1 MIRLSITSTGQ
12 YPGPMTEWL
21 TAEQQK
27 HWRAYIAAT
36 TLLQEKLSREL
47 QAAHGLTMADYEIL
61 VRLSEA
67 PDRQLRMSQ
76 LAEFTLAS
84 RSRLSHQ
91 VDRLEKTGLVRREA
105 CETDRR
111 GANAVLTEKGWEALV
126 EAAPT
131 HVAGVRA
138 HLVDLLSD
146 REFATLGK
154 ALGVVAQHL
163 QGLEPDCE
171 TASASA

>member
-1 MIRLSITSTGQ
+1 
-12 YPGPMTEWL
+12 MTTRWL

-36 TLLQEKLSREL
+36 ELLQDRLSREL
-47 QAAHGLTMADYEIL
+47 QASHGLTLSDYEIL

-67 PDRQLRMSQ
+67 PDRRLRMSE
-76 LAEFTLAS
+76 LADYTLSS

-91 VDRLEKTGLVRREA
+91 VDRLENQGLVERQA

-111 GANAVLTEKGWEALV
+111 GANAVLTDKGWELLV
-126 EAAPT
+126 AAAPT
-131 HVAGVRA
+131 HVEGVRE

-146 REFATLGK
+146 KEFAAVGK
-154 ALGVVAQHL
+154 ALATVAEHL
-163 QGLEPDCE
+163 QSPDCA
-171 TASASA
+171 TYRSA